1 MSVPEMS
8 GDMSGMSGND
18 LQFSAGQDDSMT
30 GGGGAMSKAYKKVKS
45 AVKGYEEYTLDGK
58 KVRVYGSMNGMT
70 PREYDDWFRGRK
82 RASPP
87 TRRSSPPARR
97 SSPPL
102 RRSARIA
109 DKKRRASMGGK
120 RRSRKNKRT
129 RKSRK

>member
-8 GDMSGMSGND
+8 GDMSGMSGD

-45 AVKGYEEYTLDGK
+45 AVKGYEEYTLDGR

-82 RASPP
+82 
-87 TRRSSPPARR
+87 RSSPPARR

>member
-1 MSVPEMS
+1 MPEMS
-8 GDMSGMSGND
+8 GDMPGMSGND
-18 LQFSAGQDDSMT
+18 LQFSAGQEDSMT

-45 AVKGYEEYTLDGK
+45 AIKGYEEYTLDGK

-87 TRRSSPPARR
+87 TRRSSPP
-97 SSPPL
+97 L

-109 DKKRRASMGGK
+109 EKKRRVSMGGK
-120 RRSRKNKRT
+120 RRRSRKNKRT
-129 RKSRK
+129 RKGRK

>member
-1 MSVPEMS
+1 MSMPDMS
-8 GDMSGMSGND
+8 GDMPGMSGD
-18 LQFSAGQDDSMT
+18 TSLQFSAGQEDSMT
-30 GGGGAMSKAYKKVKS
+30 GGGGAMSKAYKKVKN

-82 RASPP
+82 R
-87 TRRSSPPARR
+87 SSPPARR

-109 DKKRRASMGGK
+109 EKKRRASMGGK

>member
-8 GDMSGMSGND
+8 GEMPGMSGND
-18 LQFSAGQDDSMT
+18 LQFSAGQEDSMT

-45 AVKGYEEYTLDGK
+45 AIKGYEEYTLDGK

-87 TRRSSPPARR
+87 TRRSSPP
-97 SSPPL
+97 L

-109 DKKRRASMGGK
+109 EKKRRVSMGGK
-120 RRSRKNKRT
+120 RRRSRKNKKT

>member
-45 AVKGYEEYTLDGK
+45 AIKGYEEYTLDGK

-82 RASPP
+82 R
-87 TRRSSPPARR
+87 SSPPARR

-120 RRSRKNKRT
+120 RRRSRKNKRT
-129 RKSRK
+129 RKGRK

>member
-1 MSVPEMS
+1 MPDMS
-8 GDMSGMSGND
+8 GDMSGMSGDD
-18 LQFSAGQDDSMT
+18 LQFSAGQEDPMT

-45 AVKGYEEYTLDGK
+45 AIKGYEEYTLDGK

-87 TRRSSPPARR
+87 ARR

-109 DKKRRASMGGK
+109 EKKRRASMGGK

-129 RKSRK
+129 RRSRK

>member
-1 MSVPEMS
+1 MSMPEMS
-8 GDMSGMSGND
+8 GDMPGMSGND
-18 LQFSAGQDDSMT
+18 LQFSAGQEDSMT

-45 AVKGYEEYTLDGK
+45 AIKGYEEYTLDGK

-87 TRRSSPPARR
+87 TRRSSPP
-97 SSPPL
+97 L

-109 DKKRRASMGGK
+109 EKKRRVSMGGK
-120 RRSRKNKRT
+120 RRRSRKNKKT

>member
-87 TRRSSPPARR
+87 TRRSSPP
-97 SSPPL
+97 L

-109 DKKRRASMGGK
+109 ERKRRASMGGK

>member
-8 GDMSGMSGND
+8 GDMPGMSGND
-18 LQFSAGQDDSMT
+18 LQFSAGQEDSMT

-45 AVKGYEEYTLDGK
+45 AIKGYEEYTLDGK

-87 TRRSSPPARR
+87 TRRSSPP
-97 SSPPL
+97 L

-109 DKKRRASMGGK
+109 EKKRRVSMGGK
-120 RRSRKNKRT
+120 RRRSRKNKKT

>member
-1 MSVPEMS
+1 MPEMS
-8 GDMSGMSGND
+8 GNMSSGD
-18 LQFSAGQDDSMT
+18 TSLQFSAGEDSMS

-87 TRRSSPPARR
+87 TRRSSPP
-97 SSPPL
+97 L

-109 DKKRRASMGGK
+109 EKKRRVSMGGK
-120 RRSRKNKRT
+120 RRRSRKNKRT

>member
-8 GDMSGMSGND
+8 GD

-45 AVKGYEEYTLDGK
+45 AIKGYEEYTLDGK

-82 RASPP
+82 
-87 TRRSSPPARR
+87 RSSPPARR

>member
-1 MSVPEMS
+1 MS
-8 GDMSGMSGND
+8 GEMPGMSGND
-18 LQFSAGQDDSMT
+18 LQFSAGQEDSMT

-87 TRRSSPPARR
+87 ARR

-109 DKKRRASMGGK
+109 ERKRRASMGGK
-120 RRSRKNKRT
+120 RRRSRKNKRT
-129 RKSRK
+129 RKGRK

>member
-1 MSVPEMS
+1 MSMPEMS
-8 GDMSGMSGND
+8 GDMPGMSGND
-18 LQFSAGQDDSMT
+18 LQFSAGQEDSMT

-45 AVKGYEEYTLDGK
+45 AIKGYEEYTLDGK

-87 TRRSSPPARR
+87 ARR

-109 DKKRRASMGGK
+109 ERKRRASMGGK
-120 RRSRKNKRT
+120 RRRSRKNKKT

>member
-8 GDMSGMSGND
+8 GEMPGMSGND
-18 LQFSAGQDDSMT
+18 LQFSAGQEDSMT

-45 AVKGYEEYTLDGK
+45 AIKGYEEYTLDGK

-87 TRRSSPPARR
+87 RRR

-109 DKKRRASMGGK
+109 ERKRRASMGGK
-120 RRSRKNKRT
+120 RRRSRKNKRT
-129 RKSRK
+129 RKGRK

>member
-1 MSVPEMS
+1 MS
-8 GDMSGMSGND
+8 GEMPGMSGND
-18 LQFSAGQDDSMT
+18 LQFSAGQEDPMT

-45 AVKGYEEYTLDGK
+45 AIKGYEEYTLDGK

-87 TRRSSPPARR
+87 RRR

-109 DKKRRASMGGK
+109 ERKRRASMGGK

>member
-8 GDMSGMSGND
+8 GDMPGMSGND
-18 LQFSAGQDDSMT
+18 LQFSAGQENSMT

-45 AVKGYEEYTLDGK
+45 AIKGYEEYTLDGK

-87 TRRSSPPARR
+87 TRRSSPP
-97 SSPPL
+97 L

-109 DKKRRASMGGK
+109 EKKRRVSMGGK
-120 RRSRKNKRT
+120 RRRSRKNKKT

>member
-1 MSVPEMS
+1 MSVPEMP
-8 GDMSGMSGND
+8 GMSGND
-18 LQFSAGQDDSMT
+18 LQFSAGQEDSMT

-87 TRRSSPPARR
+87 TRRSSPP
-97 SSPPL
+97 L

-109 DKKRRASMGGK
+109 EKKRRVSMGGK
-120 RRSRKNKRT
+120 RRRSRKNKKT